1 VVHYCAYICGIKDFS
16 FNQYIL
22 LGDDIVIKN
31 DEIAQTYVRVMTS
44 MGVEI
49 SVNKTHVSKD
59 TYEFAKRW
67 IRPFRKQEITG
78 VPIKGIVNNIQN
90 PFTVFTILYDYFKIK
105 GNH

>member
-1 VVHYCAYICGIKDFS
+1 
-16 FNQYIL
+16 
-22 LGDDIVIKN
+22 
-31 DEIAQTYVRVMTS
+31 MTS

-67 IRPFRKQEITG
+67 IRPFRKTG
-78 VPIKGIVNNIQN
+78 NHWCTYKGYCNNIQN
-90 PFTVFTILYDYFKIK
+90 PLQYLQYCMIK